1 MATSRRRLR
10 VAIVT
15 PELHRRGGT
24 ERCLAEQ
31 VERWRERFDL
41 RLYTM
46 RVEGVTLEGVRV
58 RRIPWIPGP
67 LLLRYLWWF
76 AANHLARWWDT
87 WRVGPPDV
95 VHSPGVNCFDAEAM
109 SIHIVFA
116 KYWERVRGGVLRE
129 MRSPR
134 LALRAVH
141 RVLYW
146 TLIRMLERRVYRG
159 PATIWAISGEDAGEL
174 ERRFGRP
181 PGSVP
186 VVTHG
191 VDAGHFSPGTRAARR
206 AGARMRLGLDG
217 SRVVLLV
224 GNDALKKGVDCAI
237 AALCTLPE
245 DVVLAVAG
253 RVDGDLVR
261 QWASAAGVGGRVL
274 LWPHIPDVLDY
285 YAAADVF
292 VAPSR
297 EDAFHLPTL
306 EALACG
312 LPSVVS
318 SRAGVAA
325 LIEDGRHAL
334 VLRDPEDVGELSR
347 HLLCLLDD
355 PDLAAR
361 LAREGR
367 ALAKRCSWDANA
379 DRAAALIEREAT
391 TPRVLV
397 LASDAWGTGG
407 IERVTRTL
415 VRALADAFGAER
427 VGLLS
432 LYAQGDKPLPC
443 RLLYSGRR
451 RHWGRISLAEKMAYL
466 AACLSAAR
474 RWRKRLAVV
483 ACHPHL
489 APVARA
495 CAAVAGRPYAVW
507 CHGEE
512 VWRPLR
518 PAVRAALVAADAV
531 FVPSRFTARQVERWA
546 GLREGSVRVIPHC
559 LPPDFPTDGQR
570 KPTPS
575 ARVLAVARL
584 VPEHAYKGVDT
595 LLSAWPA
602 ILAQV
607 PEAELVVIGEG
618 PDRARLDGMAR
629 SLGLNGRVRFL
640 GAVSDEHLARC
651 YAEAA
656 VFALPSR
663 YRVGPRAEGEGF
675 GLVLLEAAAMGLP
688 VVAGRSGAVPE
699 VVRDGETGLLV
710 DPEDPRAVAEAVVRL
725 LADRDLARRLGETGR
740 RWVTDQFAY
749 ARFRDGVARLVR
761 DLAALGGPEVVAG

>member
-1 MATSRRRLR
+1 MTEPKRRLC
-10 VAIVT
+10 VAVVT
-15 PELHRRGGT
+15 PELHRCGGT

-46 RVEGVTLEGVRV
+46 RVEGLTLAGVRV

-67 LLLRYLWWF
+67 HLLRYVWWF
-76 AANHLARWWDT
+76 IANHLVRWWDGL
-87 WRVGPPDV
+87 WLGPPDV
-95 VHSPGVNCFDAEAM
+95 VHSPGVNCLDAEAM
-109 SIHIVFA
+109 SVHIVFA

-141 RVLYW
+141 RVVYW
-146 TLIRMLERRVYRG
+146 GLIRLLERRVYRG

-186 VVTHG
+186 VIPHG
-191 VDAGHFSPGTRAARR
+191 VDARCFSPEAMVARR
-206 AGARMRLGLDG
+206 STARMRLGVDG
-217 SRVVLLV
+217 RRVILLV
-224 GNDALKKGVDCAI
+224 GNDALKKGMDTAI
-237 AALCTLPE
+237 AALKDLPD

-253 RVDGDLVR
+253 CVDADLVR
-261 QWASAAGVGGRVL
+261 RWVAAAGVADRVL
-274 LWPHIPDVLDY
+274 LWPYTSEVVDY
-285 YAAADVF
+285 YAAADLF

-297 EDAFHLPTL
+297 EDAFHQPVM

-318 SRAGVAA
+318 SRAGAAA
-325 LIEDGRHAL
+325 LLEDGRHA
-334 VLRDPEDVGELSR
+334 VILRDPEDASELSR
-347 HLLCLLDD
+347 QLLRLLGD

-361 LAREGR
+361 LGREGR
-367 ALAKRCSWDANA
+367 ALAEQCSWDLNA
-379 DRAAALIEREAT
+379 DRAAALIEREVT

-397 LASDAWGTGG
+397 LAADPWGTGG
-407 IERVTRTL
+407 IERATRTL
-415 VRALADAFGAER
+415 IQALADAYGAER

-432 LYAQGDKPLPC
+432 LYARREVFLPC
-443 RLLYSGRR
+443 RVLFAGRR
-451 RHWGRISLAEKMAYL
+451 QNWGKISWAEKVTYL
-466 AACLSAAR
+466 SACLSAAR
-474 RWRKRLAVV
+474 RWRRRLVIV

-495 CAAVAGRPYAVW
+495 CAVVARRPYAVW

-518 PAVRAALVAADAV
+518 PSVRTALVKANAV
-531 FVPSRFTARQVERWA
+531 FAPSRFTAGQVERWA
-546 GLREGSVRVIPHC
+546 GLPEGSVHVIPHC
-559 LPPDFPTDGQR
+559 LPPEFSAGTQR
-570 KPTPS
+570 IPAPS
-575 ARVLAVARL
+575 ARVLTVARL

-595 LLSAWPA
+595 LISAWPA
-602 ILAQV
+602 VMAQV
-607 PEAELVVIGEG
+607 PEAELVVVGDG
-618 PDRARLDGMAR
+618 SDRARLEEMAR
-629 SLGLNGRVRFL
+629 GLNGRVHFL
-640 GAVSDEHLARC
+640 GQLPDEELGRV

-656 VFALPSR
+656 VFALPARSG
-663 YRVGPRAEGEGF
+663 VGREAGGEGF
-675 GLVLLEAAAMGLP
+675 GLVFLEAAAAGLP

-710 DPEDPRAVAEAVVRL
+710 DPENPKAVAEAIVRL
-725 LADRDLARRLGETGR
+725 LTDRDLARRLGEEGR
-740 RWVTDQFAY
+740 RWVTERFAY
-749 ARFRDGVARLVR
+749 NRFREAVDRLVR
-761 DLAALGGPEVVAG
+761 ELAGLHGPECMER